1 MGKIIRKGVVY
12 MSNVDQLNNDVQAL
26 KLQCEVHEQRLNR
39 TEKEIEQ
46 LHAENKA
53 IYEINT
59 NVKILAEG
67 MSIVKKDVLD
77 VKEDVKQN
85 NAKISKLGEKFDN
98 EEGKIWDE
106 VSSIKQQP
114 YKAKAAWWDK
124 VVWLVVGGIVSAVV
138 TAVIAAL
145 WK

>member
-1 MGKIIRKGVVY
+1 
-12 MSNVDQLNNDVQAL
+12 
-26 KLQCEVHEQRLNR
+26 
-39 TEKEIEQ
+39 
-46 LHAENKA
+46 
-53 IYEINT
+53 
-59 NVKILAEG
+59 

-85 NAKISKLGEKFDN
+85 NAKISKLGEKFDS
-98 EEGKIWDE
+98 EQGKIWDE

-124 VVWLVVGGIVSAVV
+124 VVWLVVGGIVSAIV